1 MYYLF
6 WRQIKSIFAENL
18 CIFLHFEK
26 HVTGN
31 FWWRAFWIIFTIG
44 KLTVLALTVFFFK
57 GGNIVNIVIRS
68 LLTEDECSDFS
79 CNAVPCAVW
88 TLAQTPK
95 YIQTSNLKLSFK
107 DSETLLKFLLWINPF
122 QWIRYSTY
130 YERWKTNTYFVP
142 SKVFFAVKKV
152 PTDIELTISCKKDQI
167 CCFTISPFVWCVFYW
182 NCSRN
187 LAKDPGGYWSG
198 ANRASSFG
206 G

>member
-1 MYYLF
+1 MESLLDYFHY
-6 WRQIKSIFAENL
+6 WQINCLGLNS
-18 CIFLHFEK
+18 
-26 HVTGN
+26 
-31 FWWRAFWIIFTIG
+31 
-44 KLTVLALTVFFFK
+44 FFFK
-57 GGNIVNIVIRS
+57 GVNIVNIVIRS

-130 YERWKTNTYFVP
+130 YERRKTNTYFVP